1 MLAPRHPPWPPRAS
15 AVGVLRKVVK
25 NRYDVTN
32 KRSLERAEGLLKMLK
47 DELPAAYVA
56 LVANK
61 AERFFLMP
69 PEHADGESRTAPWR
83 SRRSLRSAH

>member
-1 MLAPRHPPWPPRAS
+1 MLAPRHPPWPPPAS
-15 AVGVLRKVVK
+15 AVGLLRKVVK

-32 KRSLERAEGLLKMLK
+32 ARSLERAEGLLQMLK

-61 AERFFLMP
+61 AERFF
-69 PEHADGESRTAPWR
+69 
-83 SRRSLRSAH
+83 